1 MVEACC
7 PHVTCWQHLLP
18 RLLKGLTTCLSSD
31 LLSLA
36 LQNHASCWSSRSL
49 ICMATFQVSKGVLR
63 PLLESTFG
71 GAACQLPYHD
81 AVRTVY
87 NTCLK
92 QQRCMFCSSIG
103 TDKAGSQQPSEA
115 TAQQSQPASSTA
127 SNNSNGDMVQGSN
140 SPGDDTIIVPVQPPT
155 PYQSAS
161 GYQETHFATDK
172 QGNPLQD
179 QLKVTLRA
187 VERRQ
192 RQSTSQDVYEL
203 SRWVLEAC
211 LVLSRVKN
219 VQFSISTTLH

>member
-1 MVEACC
+1 
-7 PHVTCWQHLLP
+7 
-18 RLLKGLTTCLSSD
+18 
-31 LLSLA
+31 
-36 LQNHASCWSSRSL
+36 
-49 ICMATFQVSKGVLR
+49 MATFQVSKGVLR

-203 SRWVLEAC
+203 SRSLLEPGADNTSGEAAGKLDAQSKKTLQKLVGVLTKEGKKSRAQN
-211 LVLSRVKN
+211 VLIDAMHIIKQELRKN
-219 VQFSISTTLH
+219 QQGSGHSSAK